1 MLHLSV
7 HLLLTTLQY
16 TTGQWQ
22 TTLHKMFLSHPAA
35 PPASHQ
41 SLPVPVLEKHSLR
54 VASILYLRRT
64 PLITPM
70 QPHRLAS
77 PASQWFCRQN
87 DTRREF
93 KSSWQQSYQR

>member
-1 MLHLSV
+1 MKPGSFTYFTYFFSLI
-7 HLLLTTLQY
+7 Y
-16 TTGQWQ
+16 TT
-22 TTLHKMFLSHPAA
+22 FL
-35 PPASHQ
+35 SHQ

-87 DTRREF
+87 D
-93 KSSWQQSYQR
+93 SAGDCNDIDLVMVVIVMISLW